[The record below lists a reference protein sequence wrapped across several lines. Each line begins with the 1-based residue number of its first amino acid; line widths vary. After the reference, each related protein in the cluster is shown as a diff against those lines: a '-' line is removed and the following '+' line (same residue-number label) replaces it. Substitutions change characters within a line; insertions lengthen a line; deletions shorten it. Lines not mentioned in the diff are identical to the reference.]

1 MYRCTR
7 PDDKAE
13 TLGLTVL
20 DEPSA
25 KQSDPNVLEL
35 HMRVVSKQSSSKA
48 RKIKKVVGHDV
59 GSMEKWIRDISDLHR
74 SKPAPTVHYHK
85 SMPDIDSL
93 MQEWPADLEDLLKLT
108 DIPLSDLSADL
119 STHVDIVCSLL
130 DIPRYK

>member
-1 MYRCTR
+1 
-7 PDDKAE
+7 
-13 TLGLTVL
+13 
-20 DEPSA
+20 
-25 KQSDPNVLEL
+25 
-35 HMRVVSKQSSSKA
+35 MRVVSKQSSSKA

-59 GSMEKWIRDISDLHR
+59 SSMEKWIRDISDLHR
-74 SKPAPTVHYHK
+74 SKPAPTVHYQK